1 MRHFLANVATY
12 GIAGLLVVGAA
23 LFAWARSSQLTVT
36 DEVAVLAQY
45 EPHPS
50 GEFRWQDLGARSYE
64 RNCSTCH
71 LRDGSGWDQYPP
83 LDHTRTLAQADGGR
97 AYVIDL
103 HLYGLASDRWRAPM
117 PPMGHIQ
124 DVEMAAVINHVI
136 SRFGAAPVDADTLYG
151 PDDIRARRGQRL
163 TPHEVNTRR
172 PLP

>member
-1 MRHFLANVATY
+1 VFPLRTRADVQRRAARAARARRPRGPHPARTLLARVDSEHCPMRHFLANVATY

-83 LDHTRTLAQADGGR
+83 LDHTRTLAAADGGR
-97 AYVIDL
+97 
-103 HLYGLASDRWRAPM
+103 
-117 PPMGHIQ
+117 
-124 DVEMAAVINHVI
+124 
-136 SRFGAAPVDADTLYG
+136 
-151 PDDIRARRGQRL
+151 
-163 TPHEVNTRR
+163 
-172 PLP
+172 